1 MQVSVILDLIVLI
14 SITDTKYLMITGQ
27 FDENEKM
34 EVLDGSTNVTSVC
47 ASSSHQYPLVIN
59 DATGALVGN
68 KIIVCGG
75 YSYTSSCYEF
85 SHDHNWKLL
94 GEMNTKRSSSA
105 SIPIPNGLWVTG
117 GYDGHKRLDSTEI
130 VLSNGTILNGPPLP
144 EPRSYHC
151 LLQYKNTTFL
161 IGGYGNGDRQSTVW
175 IFKEGMKYVG
185 DGPMMTFARYDH
197 ACGIYHSSA
206 HDGNPIIVISGG
218 LGSRDTSEFWDFTVP
233 GSKWI
238 LTSKSSAFIVSF

>member
-1 MQVSVILDLIVLI
+1 
-14 SITDTKYLMITGQ
+14 
-27 FDENEKM
+27 
-34 EVLDGSTNVTSVC
+34 
-47 ASSSHQYPLVIN
+47 
-59 DATGALVGN
+59 
-68 KIIVCGG
+68 
-75 YSYTSSCYEF
+75 
-85 SHDHNWKLL
+85 
-94 GEMNTKRSSSA
+94 MNTKRSGSS

-117 GYDGHKRLDSTEI
+117 GYNGDKILDSTEI

-144 EPRSYHC
+144 EPRYAHC

-161 IGGYGNGDRQSTVW
+161 IGGRDGNDEQSTVW

-185 DGPMMTFARYDH
+185 DGPMMTFARGFH

-218 LGSRDTSEFWDFTVP
+218 FGSRDTSEFWDFTVP
-233 GSKWI
+233 GSKWT

>member
-1 MQVSVILDLIVLI
+1 
-14 SITDTKYLMITGQ
+14 MITGS
-27 FDENEKM
+27 FGENEKM

-47 ASSSHQYPLVIN
+47 ASSSHQYPLDILG
-59 DATGALVGN
+59 ATGALVGN

-75 YSYTSSCYEF
+75 RSNSNYNEISSCYEF
-85 SHDHNWKLL
+85 SHDHNWKIL
-94 GEMNTKRSSSA
+94 GEMKTKRYGSS

-117 GYDGHKRLDSTEI
+117 GYDGDKNLDSTEI

-144 EPRSYHC
+144 EPRKGHC

-161 IGGYGNGDRQSTVW
+161 IGGYDGIFDRQSTVW

-185 DGPMMTFARYDH
+185 DGPMMTFARSYH
-197 ACGIYHSSA
+197 ACGIYHSSI

-218 LGSRDTSEFWDFTVP
+218 YGSEDTSEFWDFTVP

-238 LTSKSSAFIVSF
+238 LTSKSSVFIVSF

>member
-1 MQVSVILDLIVLI
+1 
-14 SITDTKYLMITGQ
+14 MITGSSYT
-27 FDENEKM
+27 DENANKM
-34 EVLDGSTNVTSVC
+34 EVLDGSTNVSVC
-47 ASSSHQYPLVIN
+47 ASSSHQYPLDIES
-59 DATGALVGN
+59 ATGALVGN

-75 YSYTSSCYEF
+75 GESYLYSSCYEF
-85 SHDHNWKLL
+85 SHDHNWKIL
-94 GEMNTKRSSSA
+94 GEMNTKRYGSS

-117 GYDGHKRLDSTEI
+117 GYDGDKVLDSTEI

-144 EPRSYHC
+144 EPRKGHC

-161 IGGYGNGDRQSTVW
+161 IGGRDENRDEQSTVW

-185 DGPMMTFARYDH
+185 DGPMMTFARRFH
-197 ACGIYHSSA
+197 ACGIYHSSI

-218 LGSRDTSEFWDFTVP
+218 YGSQDTSEFWDFTVP

-238 LTSKSSAFIVSF
+238 LTSKSYTFTVSF